1 MKAARFNAGAKSL
14 FLADVPVPEPGP
26 LEVLVQIEAC
36 GICLSD
42 VHLVDGSIP
51 PIVSEVTPGHEPAGV
66 VVKTGDQV
74 PGWKEGDK
82 AVLAGGRPCGRCQHC
97 RIGRV
102 EDCLAFEIMGFH
114 YDGSWAEFVTVPYF
128 AMTPLPDGIP
138 FEQAAILADAVAT
151 PYAALTG
158 RGALK
163 PGEMVGLWGIGGLG
177 THAVQIARLCGA
189 GFIAA
194 VDPLASARQRA
205 LALGADIALDPTVD
219 DVPREIKGATGGLGL
234 DLALDLVGANAVL
247 QQCVSSLG
255 LGGRAVMVG
264 LSLEAL
270 QLEPSLLFGIQKHAV
285 LGHLGYDRRHLD
297 DLVRLLANGRLDLTA
312 SISDV
317 IPLDDVVDGVRR
329 LAQKEGDPVRIM
341 VHP

>member
-1 MKAARFNAGAKSL
+1 MKAARYDADKKSL

-26 LEVLVQIEAC
+26 LEVLVKIEAC

-42 VHLVDGSIP
+42 VHLMDGTIP
-51 PIVSEVTPGHEPAGV
+51 PIVPQVTPGHEPSGV
-66 VVKTGDQV
+66 VAKVGDLV

-82 AVLAGGRPCGRCQHC
+82 AVLAGGRPCGKCRHC
-97 RIGRV
+97 SIGRV
-102 EDCLAFEIMGFH
+102 EDCLSFEIMGFH
-114 YDGSWAEFVTVPYF
+114 YDGSWAEYVTVPYF

-151 PYAALTG
+151 PYAALTD
-158 RGALK
+158 RGALR
-163 PGEMVGLWGIGGLG
+163 PGETVGLWGIGGLG

-189 GFIAA
+189 GLIVA
-194 VDPLASARQRA
+194 VDPLPSARDRA
-205 LALGADIALDPTVD
+205 IALGADLALDPTTE
-219 DVPREIKGATGGLGL
+219 DVPAAIKGATGGLGL

-264 LSLEAL
+264 LSMEAL
-270 QLEPSLLFGIQKHAV
+270 QLEPSLLFGVLKHSV

-297 DLVRLLANGRLDLTA
+297 DLVRLLATGRLDLSA

-317 IPLDDVVDGVRR
+317 ISLDDVADGVRR
-329 LAQKEGDPVRIM
+329 LAEKEGDPVRIM
-341 VHP
+341 VRP